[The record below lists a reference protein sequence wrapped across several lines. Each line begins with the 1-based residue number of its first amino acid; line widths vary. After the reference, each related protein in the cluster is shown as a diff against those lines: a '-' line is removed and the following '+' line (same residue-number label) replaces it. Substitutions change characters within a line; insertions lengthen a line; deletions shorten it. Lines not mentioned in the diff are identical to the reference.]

1 MMKVFMI
8 RMTTARKMMIIT
20 STNLGQLE
28 QRLLFLLTRRE
39 QLPEK
44 RFLNSSLPSDQDVE
58 VSNSKFV
65 IGMFVMNLCFL
76 RPKS

>member
-1 MMKVFMI
+1 MIKVFMI

-28 QRLLFLLTRRE
+28 QLLLFLLTQRE

-44 RFLNSSLPSDQDVE
+44 RLLNSSPPSGQDVQ

-65 IGMFVMNLCFL
+65 IGMFVMNLYF
-76 RPKS
+76 